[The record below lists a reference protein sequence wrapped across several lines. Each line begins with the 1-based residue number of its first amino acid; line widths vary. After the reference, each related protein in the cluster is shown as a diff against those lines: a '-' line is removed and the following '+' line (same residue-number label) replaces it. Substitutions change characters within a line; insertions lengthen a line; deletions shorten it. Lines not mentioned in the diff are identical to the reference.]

1 MQMFLSV
8 NLCSDKTSVFLCLNA
23 KEMLSQMSIYR
34 FLGIVW
40 LLVIPYLCTND
51 FDRHYPFVI
60 DCLHHNESYTR
71 GHFRLNNCKVKDEAL
86 YCCVIPV

>member
-34 FLGIVW
+34 FLGIVR
-40 LLVIPYLCTND
+40 LLVIPYLCSND
-51 FDRHYPFVI
+51 FDRHYLFVN
-60 DCLHHNESYTR
+60 DCLHYNESHTR
-71 GHFRLNNCKVKDEAL
+71 GHF
-86 YCCVIPV
+86 